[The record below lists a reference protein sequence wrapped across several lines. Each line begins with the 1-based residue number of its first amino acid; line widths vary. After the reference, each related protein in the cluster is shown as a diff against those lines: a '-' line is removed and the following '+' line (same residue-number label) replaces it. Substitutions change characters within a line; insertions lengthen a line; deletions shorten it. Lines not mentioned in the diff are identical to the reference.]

1 MTKKILKSIL
11 LAVSAVLAASLVI
24 IMGSLYNYFG
34 GVQQTQ
40 LKDQLLLAA
49 GAVEQGGQ
57 QMLPALQT
65 SRYRLTLVAADGSV
79 LYDSA
84 ADTAT
89 LENHADRKEIKEAL
103 QTGEG
108 ESVRYSNTLLQKT
121 VYEAHRLK
129 NGTVLRIAAAR
140 STIWL
145 LILGMLQ
152 PILIVLFLALLFSW
166 LLASRLA
173 KKIVRPLNE
182 LDLEHPTEN
191 DTYEELAPLLS
202 RMNLQ
207 QKKIRAQLLQLQQKK
222 DEFAQITGYMNEGL
236 VLLDD
241 KASVVSIN
249 PAAARL
255 FNTEGD
261 FSGQSFLTV
270 DRSHELSKAIQKA
283 LQQGHSAVE
292 LERNGRQYR
301 CDISRIV
308 SQNATLGAV
317 LLLFD
322 VTEQALAERTRREF
336 TANVSHELKTPLQGI
351 IGSAE
356 LIENNMVK
364 PEDLPHFAG
373 MLRKEATQLLALIE
387 DIIRLSRLDEG
398 APMPREQVE
407 LNALAESAVAE
418 QQGPAQQK
426 QVTVTVQGSPVTV
439 NGVRPLLQEVLHNL
453 CENAVKYNVPGGS
466 VTVTTQSTG
475 QNAVIT
481 VADTGIG
488 IAPEHQ
494 SRVFE
499 RFYRVDKSH
508 SKASGGTGLGLSI
521 VKHAVQ
527 YHNGTVTLQSTP
539 GKGTVFTVTL
549 PLKAK

>member
-84 ADTAT
+84 ADAAT

-207 QKKIRAQLLQLQQKK
+207 QKKIRAQLLQLQQKR

-255 FNTEGD
+255 FNAEGN

-270 DRSHELSKAIQKA
+270 DRSHELSAAIQKA

-373 MLRKEATQLLALIE
+373 MLRKEATRLLALIE

-418 QQGPAQQK
+418 LQGPAQQK

>member
-11 LAVSAVLAASLVI
+11 LAVSAVLATSLVI

-84 ADTAT
+84 ADAAT

-255 FNTEGD
+255 FNAEGD

-270 DRSHELSKAIQKA
+270 DRSHELSAAIQKA
-283 LQQGHSAVE
+283 QQERHSAVE

-322 VTEQALAERTRREF
+322 ATEQALAERSRREF

-373 MLRKEATQLLALIE
+373 MLRKEATRLLALIE

-407 LNALAESAVAE
+407 LNALAKSAVAE

-508 SKASGGTGLGLSI
+508 SKATGGTGLGLSI
-521 VKHAVQ
+521 VKHSVQ
-527 YHNGTVTLQSTP
+527 YHNGTVALQSTP

-549 PLKAK
+549 PLKAE

>member
-84 ADTAT
+84 ADAAT

-255 FNTEGD
+255 FNAEGD

-270 DRSHELSKAIQKA
+270 DRSHELRAAIQKA

-292 LERNGRQYR
+292 LKRNGRQYR

-373 MLRKEATQLLALIE
+373 MLRKEATRLLALIE

-418 QQGPAQQK
+418 LQGPAQQK

-439 NGVRPLLQEVLHNL
+439 NSVRPLLQEVLHNL